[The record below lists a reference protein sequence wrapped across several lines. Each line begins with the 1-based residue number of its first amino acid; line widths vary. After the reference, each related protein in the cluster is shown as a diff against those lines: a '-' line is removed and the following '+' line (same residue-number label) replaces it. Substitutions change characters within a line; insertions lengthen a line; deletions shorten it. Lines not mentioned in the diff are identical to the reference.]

1 MFIFTNGRKYGK
13 MITARQMRNNLIPG
27 AAEEAGMQVS
37 LQGNLAAIVFRQR
50 ILRQLRTEEM
60 FYNCISEKG

>member
-1 MFIFTNGRKYGK
+1 MFIFTNSLKYGK

-37 LQGNLAAIVFRQR
+37 LQGNLAAIVFPAKDSAAAPDGRDV
-50 ILRQLRTEEM
+50 L
-60 FYNCISEKG
+60 

>member
-1 MFIFTNGRKYGK
+1 

-37 LQGNLAAIVFRQR
+37 LQGNLAAIVFPAKDSAAAPDGRDV
-50 ILRQLRTEEM
+50 L
-60 FYNCISEKG
+60 